1 MKRVLIS
8 LASNDGQEKNL
19 SKAREALAQVLISPV
34 YTPAIWTEPYTSHP
48 SPHTSH
54 PSPHTP
60 HLSPHT
66 SHPSPHT
73 SHLSPHTSH
82 LSPHTSH
89 PSPHTSHL
97 SPHTSHPSPLTSHL
111 YLNQLV
117 SAQTDLDSNELNDRL
132 KEIEK
137 AQGRDDEA
145 RRQGIVPVDLDL
157 LQHDG
162 CRFHQRD
169 WQRPYIQQLLPLI
182 PE

>member
-1 MKRVLIS
+1 LKRVLIS

-54 PSPHTP
+54 PSPHT
-60 HLSPHT
+60 
-66 SHPSPHT
+66 SHPSPH
-73 SHLSPHTSH
+73 
-82 LSPHTSH
+82 
-89 PSPHTSHL
+89 
-97 SPHTSHPSPLTSHL
+97 TSHL